1 MSTMKFLILFALLL
15 FTACASKGTTVVL
28 IDDVAGKVG
37 QVEVRTEKGAQ
48 LLDNKGEST
57 VVSKAG
63 EAPTAPT
70 VLADAEIE
78 KKFKPVLAAQPLPPK
93 HYLLYFESGKATL
106 LAQSVGLLDEIITE
120 AKKSSMCDLAVVG
133 HSDTKGTK
141 EHNISLSLERANVV
155 RDLLVQKG
163 IPQDCMV
170 ISSHGEG
177 NPVIQTADEVDEPQ
191 NRRVEVVVR

>member
-1 MSTMKFLILFALLL
+1 MSTMKFLILFVV
-15 FTACASKGTTVVL
+15 FFSTACASKGTTVVL

-63 EAPTAPT
+63 TAPAAPTI
-70 VLADAEIE
+70 LADAEIQ
-78 KKFKPVLAAQPLPPK
+78 KKFKPVLAAQPMPPK
-93 HYLLYFESGKATL
+93 HFLLYFESGKVTL
-106 LAQSVGLLDEIITE
+106 LAQSVGLLDEIVTE
-120 AKKSSMCDLAVVG
+120 ARKSTLCDLAVVG
-133 HSDTKGTK
+133 HSDTKGAK
-141 EHNISLSLERANVV
+141 ENNISLSLERANAI

-163 IPQDCMV
+163 IPQDCMA

-177 NPVIQTADEVDEPQ
+177 NPIVPTADDVDEPQ